1 MATTTKE
8 KIEIMQAYERGEQIQ
23 IYDSIHNEWKDI
35 KIPSWDWMT
44 SDYRIKSKFHDG
56 DILFLDDTTH
66 SWIFIYKE
74 NENKEYIYQYVAV
87 SACTTDS
94 SVFIT
99 DSPLGF
105 KVSKI
110 RFATEEEKQK
120 LFDCITANGYHWNDE
135 TKTLE
140 ILIKPKFKT
149 GDRIRHKLNG
159 NTYKVSSFLSN
170 VCGGGVYNL
179 DGINEIIGKM
189 IDIKE
194 QDNYEL
200 IPNKF
205 DTNDLIP
212 FETKVLVRHNY
223 GYPWKPA
230 IFGYYIKN
238 NLTPY
243 CIVGCTCW
251 RQCIPYEGNEHLL
264 GTRDDCD
271 KFYKNW

>member
-35 KIPSWDWMT
+35 KTPSWDWMT

-56 DILFLDDTTH
+56 DILFLEDT
-66 SWIFIYKE
+66 IFIYKE
-74 NENKEYIYQYVAV
+74 NQSKEYIYQYVAV
-87 SACTTDS
+87 SACTTDC

-120 LFDCITANGYHWNDE
+120 LFDCIKANGFHWNDE

-140 ILIKPKFKT
+140 ILIKPKFKA

-159 NTYKVSSFLSN
+159 DVYKVSSLLSN

-179 DGINEIIGKM
+179 HATNEIGKC

-200 IPNKF
+200 LPNKF
-205 DTNDLIP
+205 DPNDLIP

-243 CIVGCTCW
+243 CIVGGTCW

>member
-1 MATTTKE
+1 MAKTTKE
-8 KIEIMQAYERGEQIQ
+8 KIEIMQAYERGE
-23 IYDSIHNEWKDI
+23 
-35 KIPSWDWMT
+35 KIELKRNGGKWIDAFIPTWDWLNT
-44 SDYRIKSKFHDG
+44 DYRIKSKFHDG
-56 DILFLDDTTH
+56 DILFLEDTN

-74 NENKEYIYQYVAV
+74 NQSREYIYQYVAV
-87 SACTTDS
+87 SACTTVPS
-94 SVFIT
+94 LIIT

-105 KVSKI
+105 EVSKI

-120 LFDCITANGYHWNDE
+120 LFDCIKANGFHWNDE

-140 ILIKPKFKT
+140 ILIKPKFKA

-243 CIVGCTCW
+243 CIVGGTCW

-271 KFYKNW
+271 EFYKNW